1 MIRDFVEFRV
11 RVQAGGHHDL
21 WSSSFDFPKWSVSPW
36 WRGTLMAIDRIY
48 ISSLTETLR
57 HHLTVYVEGG
67 THLRLGEHQL
77 HHHLSGLTVVGIY
90 LKQRLGNTSV
100 FRMS

>member
-1 MIRDFVEFRV
+1 
-11 RVQAGGHHDL
+11 
-21 WSSSFDFPKWSVSPW
+21 
-36 WRGTLMAIDRIY
+36 MAIDRIY

-67 THLRLGEHQL
+67 THLRLGEH
-77 HHHLSGLTVVGIY
+77 HHLSGLTVVGIY